1 MTTTQQGQFEAVSTD
16 GAVADE
22 TDSSSH
28 TRDSD
33 TTGSYA
39 DLLIQITEQSSTTR
53 AAGTRWEQVVVSFL
67 STDPLYRRR
76 FASVEPFADWAARNP
91 TRGTSQDRGIDLI
104 ATRHDGKPA
113 AIQCKF
119 TGDISKKLSKG
130 AVDSFL
136 ANTEN
141 RDYAE
146 RLVVFSGFEVT
157 RHLEEQLAADRE
169 IPVQLLA
176 GKVLSQA
183 NVTWGELTTIETG
196 MLARRPLKTIR
207 PHQRKAVDKA
217 KAELAK
223 AAEARTKLVMACGSG
238 KTYTSLILAEEI
250 AGPGKRVLYA
260 VPSIA
265 LLGQTMRS
273 WAEEEDREGRGVKH
287 SYIGVCSDP
296 KTGKRGGDGTDAS
309 DLAQMEFS
317 VTTDPDK
324 IHEALCQPVPEDTM
338 QVVFC
343 TYQSLPQI
351 RQAQNR
357 GAPDFFLAL
366 ADEAHRTTGV
376 ENDKPSLATAPSNG
390 ELPKVSPFQIIH
402 NHIKADKRVYMTATP
417 KVFSEASKA
426 RKSAQNRAVWSMD
439 DPEIF
444 GETCHELSF
453 SKAIT
458 KDLLSDYKVV
468 LAQSP
473 ASLCQDVLAIFLNTP
488 EAQELDEKDAQ
499 LLTEGVVAQMIGLY
513 NTLRGNSHDRAGWDP
528 LYKTI
533 VYTNRIVDS
542 KRFAAV
548 FPVFA
553 AHLDRVVAK
562 KQGKKTASQNLP
574 AIAVR
579 HVDGGMGANQ
589 RAGHLHWLDSAR
601 QDGEIR
607 ILSNAKCLSEGV
619 DVPSLD
625 ALCFLQPK
633 GSHIDIVQSVGRV
646 MRKVPHKNFGYV
658 VLPLVLPD
666 TIGDYGEHIRKD
678 DFWKTTWAVLRALR
692 SHDERF
698 ARELGVMELDGDRW
712 PKNLVCIT
720 TQTDLSSQVA
730 AFADSD
736 STAGTASTTRAIL
749 ADEDDPAASQAKA
762 DGMWQTPEGKKP
774 SFDSTDSADDQPG
787 TPAIAHTITHTEPTL
802 PLDFSELLKQH
813 PEEALSFV
821 LAQIRSAVVEKVG
834 DRQYWHTWSQD
845 AHTAYETILA
855 RIERIYA
862 QHPAVKRQID
872 QTTEGLEATLGE
884 RATVGETI
892 SILAQYIVIKPVFEA
907 LFGTAENFEDS
918 PLSTAMSQLHK
929 EIRWLRL
936 ENETAKLES
945 FYQSVIDT
953 AKAITRPEDKQ
964 TLIKRLYEDFIRTAF
979 PEAAKDYGVVYTPNE
994 LVNFVLRSVDW
1005 SLKEELGI
1013 ADGLADENVEILD
1026 PFAGTGTFLVNLIQN
1041 EHLLPDDKLPHTYKN
1056 NLHTTEIMALP
1067 YWATELNMEQAYQA
1081 RRPQDGY
1088 VPFEN
1093 GVLADTFQMYS
1104 RKPKLTDG
1112 PLRENQDRAA
1122 AQDDREIKVIV
1133 GNPPWNVAKICN
1145 SELVE
1150 KRISETYCTET
1161 TASSK
1166 TSLFDSYVMAIRW
1179 ASDRIG
1185 EKGVIGFVTNNG
1197 WLTGN
1202 AASGLRRTLEKEFDH
1217 IHFLNLRGEL
1227 ERGGNE
1233 ENKLKEGGNVF
1244 AITVGVQI
1252 VILART
1258 SRSATLQTK
1267 AHYADM
1273 AYLPVQEKLARL
1285 NGTAYPGDTTGGLEW
1300 IATASDYRGDW
1311 LEQGNSDFSNN
1322 ISMGDAITKA
1332 TGKGESIFSLY
1343 SGGLKTAMDEF
1354 VVNSDPSSVEEQSTE
1369 LAEEFNFLLDSAIDI
1384 PKQSDVGASWHRD
1397 VKNKI
1402 ERQRKKPSESREYA
1416 KIDTEHI
1423 RRVMFRPWTPQYTLW
1438 HKTFNSRQYRLN
1450 DIYDAAQPILH
1461 RPSTIQL
1468 EAELV
1473 EQHHSA
1479 NLVEHAPPPRHLS
1492 ASQAQGHQN
1501 LRSSSQS
1508 FQPTSTSSQ
1517 QERNVSPDSTYQRA
1531 ICIASLGHSV
1541 FDSIMTELPPDLHL
1555 NSGATQCFPRYRL
1568 QTPDSTQGGIFEDG
1582 QPATPQTEVEP
1593 TESTKSPQPSHATA
1607 TPDSLE
1613 GTVASDG
1620 RVYVDNI
1627 LDTSLKKFQTH
1638 YGDNAITKDDIFYYV
1653 YGILHHEGYRQKYKN
1668 DLTKEL
1674 PRIPFAPDFW
1684 SFANIGRQLGDL
1696 HCDYDKLEGWQDLK
1710 VEYSDEFDPDNPDH
1724 WQITNAKFEGEDK
1737 QTLHLNQHITIRNI
1751 PPAAYDYKIANKA
1764 PIEQFASEMKIKT
1777 YEESNIIND
1786 RNQLFAHNPPKALL
1800 RAQQLIEVGI
1810 RTTHL
1815 LSHLPPAFEP
1825 NSAQTS

>member
-22 TDSSSH
+22 TGSSSH
-28 TRDSD
+28 ARDSD

-366 ADEAHRTTGV
+366 SDEAHRTTGV
-376 ENDKPSLATAPSNG
+376 ENDKPSLATASSNG
-390 ELPKVSPFQIIH
+390 ELPKVSPFQLIH

-774 SFDSTDSADDQPG
+774 SFDSTDSADDQSG
-787 TPAIAHTITHTEPTL
+787 TSATAHTITHTEPTL

-1112 PLRENQDRAA
+1112 PLRENQNRAS
-1122 AQDDREIKVIV
+1122 AQDDKKITVIV
-1133 GNPPWNVAKICN
+1133 GNPPWNVSKTGN
-1145 SELVE
+1145 WHDLEKRLNETYVE
-1150 KRISETYCTET
+1150 KCD
-1161 TASSK
+1161 ASNK
-1166 TSLFDSYVMAIRW
+1166 KPLYDSYSLALRW

-1185 EKGVIGFVTNNG
+1185 ERGVIGFVTNNG
-1197 WLTGN
+1197 WLTSN
-1202 AASGLRRTLEKEFDH
+1202 AGTGIRRTLELEFDH
-1217 IHFLNLRGEL
+1217 IHFVNLRGKLDMSGDL
-1227 ERGGNE
+1227 EIRA
-1233 ENKLKEGGNVF
+1233 KEGDNVF
-1244 AITVGVQI
+1244 GVTVGVQH
-1252 VILART
+1252 VIL
-1258 SRSATLQTK
+1258 TK
-1267 AHYADM
+1267 TGESSNKPTEAHYADM
-1273 AYLPVQEKLARL
+1273 TYLSLADKFNRL
-1285 NGTAYPGDTTGGLEW
+1285 NATAHPGDSTGGLDW
-1300 IATASDYRGDW
+1300 ATASTDYRGDW
-1311 LEQGNSDFSNN
+1311 LEQGSVDYLKH
-1322 ISMGDAITKA
+1322 ISMGDPETKRLEE
-1332 TGKGESIFSLY
+1332 GESIFSLY
-1343 SGGLKTAMDEF
+1343 SLGLATAMDEF
-1354 VVNSDPSSVEEQSTE
+1354 VINSDPEIILKNSQEM
-1369 LAEEFNFLLDSAIDI
+1369 AEEFNLHLVSDEKPPSKRTGKLKWHSTVRNKLETQQKKLLEDRIHADI
-1384 PKQSDVGASWHRD
+1384 TKDD
-1397 VKNKI
+1397 
-1402 ERQRKKPSESREYA
+1402 
-1416 KIDTEHI
+1416 I
-1423 RRVMFRPWTPQYTLW
+1423 RLGMFRPWLPQYLLW
-1438 HKTFNSRQYRLN
+1438 HKTFNARQYRLN
-1450 DIYDAAQPILH
+1450 DIYDATQSSLTITEKKQSSPQNSAIITPHHTTPHHTTPHHTTPHHLHHRYRITRIRCPHH
-1461 RPSTIQL
+1461 RPPTR
-1468 EAELV
+1468 
-1473 EQHHSA
+1473 
-1479 NLVEHAPPPRHLS
+1479 PPSHTRKRSLLPKIPS
-1492 ASQAQGHQN
+1492 
-1501 LRSSSQS
+1501 LRS
-1508 FQPTSTSSQ
+1508 
-1517 QERNVSPDSTYQRA
+1517 R
-1531 ICIASLGHSV
+1531 
-1541 FDSIMTELPPDLHL
+1541 
-1555 NSGATQCFPRYRL
+1555 
-1568 QTPDSTQGGIFEDG
+1568 
-1582 QPATPQTEVEP
+1582 
-1593 TESTKSPQPSHATA
+1593 
-1607 TPDSLE
+1607 
-1613 GTVASDG
+1613 
-1620 RVYVDNI
+1620 
-1627 LDTSLKKFQTH
+1627 
-1638 YGDNAITKDDIFYYV
+1638 
-1653 YGILHHEGYRQKYKN
+1653 
-1668 DLTKEL
+1668 
-1674 PRIPFAPDFW
+1674 
-1684 SFANIGRQLGDL
+1684 
-1696 HCDYDKLEGWQDLK
+1696 
-1710 VEYSDEFDPDNPDH
+1710 
-1724 WQITNAKFEGEDK
+1724 
-1737 QTLHLNQHITIRNI
+1737 
-1751 PPAAYDYKIANKA
+1751 
-1764 PIEQFASEMKIKT
+1764 
-1777 YEESNIIND
+1777 
-1786 RNQLFAHNPPKALL
+1786 
-1800 RAQQLIEVGI
+1800 
-1810 RTTHL
+1810 
-1815 LSHLPPAFEP
+1815 
-1825 NSAQTS
+1825 

>member
-1 MTTTQQGQFEAVSTD
+1 MTTTQQGQFEAVSAD
-16 GAVADE
+16 NAVADE
-22 TDSSSH
+22 TDSPSH
-28 TRDSD
+28 PRDSD
-33 TTGSYA
+33 TTGTYA
-39 DLLIQITEQSSTTR
+39 DLIIQITDQSSTTR

-76 FASVEPFADWAARNP
+76 FASVEPFADWAARDA
-91 TRGTSQDRGIDLI
+91 TRGTSQDRGVDLI
-104 ATRHDGKPA
+104 ATRHDGKLA

-183 NVTWGELTTIETG
+183 NVTWGELTAIETG

-324 IHEALCQPVPEDTM
+324 IHEALCQPVQEDTM
-338 QVVFC
+338 QTVFC

-351 RQAQNR
+351 QQAQTR

-376 ENDKPSLATAPSNG
+376 ETDKPSPAAAPATANSQ
-390 ELPKVSPFQIIH
+390 VSPFQLIH

-513 NTLRGNSHDRAGWDP
+513 NTLRGNPDDRAGWDP

-712 PKNLVCIT
+712 PKNLICTT
-720 TQTDLSSQVA
+720 TQSDLSSQVA

-774 SFDSTDSADDQPG
+774 SFDSTDSADDHPTSQA
-787 TPAIAHTITHTEPTL
+787 TAHAITHTEPTL

-855 RIERIYA
+855 RIERIYM
-862 QHPAVKRQID
+862 QHPVVKRQID

-884 RATVGETI
+884 RATVDETI

-1041 EHLLPDDKLPHTYKN
+1041 ETLMPDDKLPHTYKN

-1112 PLRENQDRAA
+1112 PLRENQNRAA
-1122 AQDDREIKVIV
+1122 AQDDKKITVIV
-1133 GNPPWNVAKICN
+1133 SNPPWNVGKTGDWQ
-1145 SELVE
+1145 ELE
-1150 KRISETYCTET
+1150 QRIKQTYCENTDVQQK
-1161 TASSK
+1161 A
-1166 TSLFDSYVMAIRW
+1166 SLFDSYVMAIRW

-1185 EKGVIGFVTNNG
+1185 DRGVIGFVTNNG
-1197 WLTGN
+1197 WLTSN
-1202 AASGLRRTLEKEFDH
+1202 AGSGLRRTLEEEFDH
-1217 IHFLNLRGEL
+1217 IHFVNLRG
-1227 ERGGNE
+1227 
-1233 ENKLKEGGNVF
+1233 KLDMAGDPEIRAKEGGNVF
-1244 AITVGVQI
+1244 GVTVGVQI
-1252 VILART
+1252 VILAKT
-1258 SRSATLQTK
+1258 GELKSENAA
-1267 AHYADM
+1267 AHYSDLTHLSVADKFTC
-1273 AYLPVQEKLARL
+1273 LGSTTHPW
-1285 NGTAYPGDTTGGLEW
+1285 DTTGGMNWE
-1300 IATASDYRGDW
+1300 IAETDYRGDW
-1311 LEQGNSDFSNN
+1311 LEQGHPDFPVLVPL
-1322 ISMGDAITKA
+1322 GDPETKK
-1332 TGKGESIFSLY
+1332 TGKGDSIFLLHSN
-1343 SGGLKTAMDEF
+1343 GLKTSMDEF
-1354 VVNSDPSSVEEQSTE
+1354 VVNSDPEVVLENALDIAQD
-1369 LAEEFNFLLDSAIDI
+1369 FNNRIDTNEDPPPNI
-1384 PKQSDVGASWHRD
+1384 KGQPNWHRD
-1397 VKNKI
+1397 LKNKLASQQKKQND
-1402 ERQRKKPSESREYA
+1402 ERDYA
-1416 KIDTEHI
+1416 KVTSKDI
-1423 RRVMFRPWTPQYTLW
+1423 RLCMFRPWIPQYSLW
-1438 HKTFNSRQYRLN
+1438 HKTFNSMQYRLN
-1450 DIYDAAQPILH
+1450 DIYDAVQPILH
-1461 RPSTIQL
+1461 RPGTIQL
-1468 EAELV
+1468 EAESV
-1473 EQHHSA
+1473 DRHHPTDQSA
-1479 NLVEHAPPPRHLS
+1479 TPPPPRTICLT
-1492 ASQAQGHQN
+1492 G
-1501 LRSSSQS
+1501 
-1508 FQPTSTSSQ
+1508 PG
-1517 QERNVSPDSTYQRA
+1517 SPEFAVLATD
-1531 ICIASLGHSV
+1531 
-1541 FDSIMTELPPDLHL
+1541 LPPDLHL
-1555 NSGATQCFPRYRL
+1555 TPGSAICFPRYRL
-1568 QTPDSTQGGIFEDG
+1568 SKIDSSSRPWNADRLQGIDDPSSSRSGTHREGDG
-1582 QPATPQTEVEP
+1582 
-1593 TESTKSPQPSHATA
+1593 
-1607 TPDSLE
+1607 
-1613 GTVASDG
+1613 
-1620 RVYVDNI
+1620 
-1627 LDTSLKKFQTH
+1627 
-1638 YGDNAITKDDIFYYV
+1638 
-1653 YGILHHEGYRQKYKN
+1653 
-1668 DLTKEL
+1668 
-1674 PRIPFAPDFW
+1674 
-1684 SFANIGRQLGDL
+1684 
-1696 HCDYDKLEGWQDLK
+1696 
-1710 VEYSDEFDPDNPDH
+1710 
-1724 WQITNAKFEGEDK
+1724 
-1737 QTLHLNQHITIRNI
+1737 I
-1751 PPAAYDYKIANKA
+1751 PPLPSAN
-1764 PIEQFASEMKIKT
+1764 PRQHPRG
-1777 YEESNIIND
+1777 Y
-1786 RNQLFAHNPPKALL
+1786 L
-1800 RAQQLIEVGI
+1800 
-1810 RTTHL
+1810 
-1815 LSHLPPAFEP
+1815 
-1825 NSAQTS
+1825 

>member
-1 MTTTQQGQFEAVSTD
+1 VTTTQQGQFEAVSTD

-22 TDSSSH
+22 TDSSTDSSSH
-28 TRDSD
+28 VRDSG

-39 DLLIQITEQSSTTR
+39 DLIIQITEQSSTTR

-76 FASVEPFADWAARNP
+76 FASVEPFADWAARDA
-91 TRGTSQDRGIDLI
+91 TRGTSQDRGVDLI
-104 ATRHDGKPA
+104 ATRHDGKLA

-136 ANTEN
+136 ANTDN

-183 NVTWGELTTIETG
+183 NVTWGELTTVETG

-317 VTTDPDK
+317 VTTDPDR

-376 ENDKPSLATAPSNG
+376 ENDKPNSATAPSNG
-390 ELPKVSPFQIIH
+390 ELPKVSPFQLIH

-548 FPVFA
+548 FPVFS
-553 AHLDRVVAK
+553 AHLDRVAAK
-562 KQGKKTASQNLP
+562 KQGKKSASQNLP

-712 PKNLVCIT
+712 PKNLICTT

-749 ADEDDPAASQAKA
+749 ADEDDPAARQAKA

-774 SFDSTDSADDQPG
+774 SFDSTDSADDQPSSQA
-787 TPAIAHTITHTEPTL
+787 TAHTITHTEPTL

-1041 EHLLPDDKLPHTYKN
+1041 ETLLPDEKLPHTYKN
-1056 NLHTTEIMALP
+1056 NIHTTEIMALP

-1112 PLRENQDRAA
+1112 PLRENQNRAA
-1122 AQDDREIKVIV
+1122 AQDDKKITVIV
-1133 GNPPWNVAKICN
+1133 GNPPWNVGKTGDWQ
-1145 SELVE
+1145 ELE
-1150 KRISETYCTET
+1150 QRIKQTYCENTDVQQK
-1161 TASSK
+1161 A
-1166 TSLFDSYVMAIRW
+1166 SLFDSYVMAIRW
-1179 ASDRIG
+1179 ASDGIG
-1185 EKGVIGFVTNNG
+1185 DRGVIGFVTNNG
-1197 WLTGN
+1197 WLTSN
-1202 AASGLRRTLEKEFDH
+1202 AGSGLRRTLEEEFDH
-1217 IHFLNLRGEL
+1217 IHFVNLRGKLDISGDL
-1227 ERGGNE
+1227 EVRA
-1233 ENKLKEGGNVF
+1233 KEGGNVF
-1244 AITVGVQI
+1244 GVTVGVQI
-1252 VILART
+1252 VLLAKT
-1258 SRSATLQTK
+1258 DGQKNKIAVTNYS
-1267 AHYADM
+1267 DM
-1273 AYLPVQEKLARL
+1273 TYLSLSEKLNHL
-1285 NGTAYPGDTTGGLEW
+1285 NATGHPFDTSGGMLWETAQT
-1300 IATASDYRGDW
+1300 DYRGDW
-1311 LEQGNSDFSNN
+1311 IEQGNMNFPNL
-1322 ISMGDAITKA
+1322 IPLGDPETKK
-1332 TGKGESIFSLY
+1332 TGEGKSIFWLHSN
-1343 SGGLKTAMDEF
+1343 GLKTSMDEF
-1354 VVNSDPSSVEEQSTE
+1354 VVNSDPEIVLENSLKIAEDYNRRIDTGEEPPPNRKGQP
-1369 LAEEFNFLLDSAIDI
+1369 N
-1384 PKQSDVGASWHRD
+1384 WHRD
-1397 VKNKI
+1397 LKNKLAA
-1402 ERQRKKPSESREYA
+1402 QQKKPIDEIAYA
-1416 KIDTEHI
+1416 RISTEDI
-1423 RRVMFRPWTPQYTLW
+1423 RLCLFRTWTPQYQLW
-1438 HKTFNSRQYRLN
+1438 HKTFNSRQNRLI
-1450 DIYDAAQPILH
+1450 DITQPISRPRPPPPPAHYLPH
-1461 RPSTIQL
+1461 RSRNQYRRLRIRYHHHCYLTRP
-1468 EAELV
+1468 
-1473 EQHHSA
+1473 QHHA
-1479 NLVEHAPPPRHLS
+1479 RRRNLLPKIP
-1492 ASQAQGHQN
+1492 SQ
-1501 LRSSSQS
+1501 
-1508 FQPTSTSSQ
+1508 
-1517 QERNVSPDSTYQRA
+1517 RNR
-1531 ICIASLGHSV
+1531 
-1541 FDSIMTELPPDLHL
+1541 
-1555 NSGATQCFPRYRL
+1555 
-1568 QTPDSTQGGIFEDG
+1568 
-1582 QPATPQTEVEP
+1582 
-1593 TESTKSPQPSHATA
+1593 
-1607 TPDSLE
+1607 
-1613 GTVASDG
+1613 
-1620 RVYVDNI
+1620 
-1627 LDTSLKKFQTH
+1627 
-1638 YGDNAITKDDIFYYV
+1638 
-1653 YGILHHEGYRQKYKN
+1653 
-1668 DLTKEL
+1668 
-1674 PRIPFAPDFW
+1674 
-1684 SFANIGRQLGDL
+1684 
-1696 HCDYDKLEGWQDLK
+1696 
-1710 VEYSDEFDPDNPDH
+1710 
-1724 WQITNAKFEGEDK
+1724 
-1737 QTLHLNQHITIRNI
+1737 
-1751 PPAAYDYKIANKA
+1751 
-1764 PIEQFASEMKIKT
+1764 
-1777 YEESNIIND
+1777 
-1786 RNQLFAHNPPKALL
+1786 
-1800 RAQQLIEVGI
+1800 
-1810 RTTHL
+1810 
-1815 LSHLPPAFEP
+1815 
-1825 NSAQTS
+1825 

>member
-1 MTTTQQGQFEAVSTD
+1 MTSKQEQLVVDPPVEATKS
-16 GAVADE
+16 
-22 TDSSSH
+22 
-28 TRDSD
+28 DSD
-33 TTGSYA
+33 TAGSYA
-39 DLLIQITEQSSTTR
+39 DLIIQISEQSSTTR
-53 AAGTRWEQVVVSFL
+53 AAGVRWEQVVVSFL

-76 FASVEPFADWAARNP
+76 FASVEPFADWAARDAA
-91 TRGTSQDRGIDLI
+91 RGTTQDRGVDLI
-104 ATRHDGKPA
+104 ATRHDGKLA

-183 NVTWGELTTIETG
+183 NVTWSELTAIETG
-196 MLARRPLKTIR
+196 MLARRPLKAIR

-250 AGPGKRVLYA
+250 AGPGRRVLYA

-324 IHEALCQPVPEDTM
+324 IHQALYQPIPEDTM

-351 RQAQNR
+351 LQAQSR
-357 GAPDFFLAL
+357 GAPGFFLAL

-376 ENDKPSLATAPSNG
+376 QDDKPKAMPKADAPLSNG
-390 ELPKVSPFQIIH
+390 ELPEVSPFQLIH
-402 NHIKADKRVYMTATP
+402 NHIKAQKRVYMTATP
-417 KVFSEASKA
+417 KVFSDASKA

-458 KDLLSDYKVV
+458 EDLLSDYKVV

-513 NTLRGNSHDRAGWDP
+513 NTLRGNSDHPAGWQP

-553 AHLDRVVAK
+553 AHLDGLVAK
-562 KQGKKTASQNLP
+562 SQGKKAPPQNLP

-646 MRKVPHKNFGYV
+646 MRKVPHKSFGYV

-712 PKNLVCIT
+712 PKNLICTT
-720 TQTDLSSQVA
+720 TQTDLSSKVA

-749 ADEDDPAASQAKA
+749 ADEDDPSASQAKA

-774 SFDSTDSADDQPG
+774 SYDSTDSADGQPS
-787 TPAIAHTITHTEPTL
+787 TQAATHMITHTEPTL

-813 PEEALSFV
+813 PDEALSFV

-845 AHTAYETILA
+845 AHTAYVTILA

-862 QHPAVKRQID
+862 QYPAVKRQID

-884 RATVGETI
+884 RATVDETI

-953 AKAITRPEDKQ
+953 AEAITRPEDKQ

-1041 EHLLPDDKLPHTYKN
+1041 ESLLPDDKLPHTYKN

-1104 RKPKLTDG
+1104 RRPKLTDG

-1122 AQDDREIKVIV
+1122 AQDDKKITVIV
-1133 GNPPWNVAKICN
+1133 SNPPWNVGKTGDWQ
-1145 SELVE
+1145 ELEQRINYTYVE
-1150 KRISETYCTET
+1150 NCDANNKKPLY
-1161 TASSK
+1161 
-1166 TSLFDSYVMAIRW
+1166 DSYALAMRW

-1185 EKGVIGFVTNNG
+1185 DRGVIGFVTNNG
-1197 WLTGN
+1197 WLTSN
-1202 AASGLRRTLEKEFDH
+1202 AGSGLRRTLEEEFDH
-1217 IHFLNLRGEL
+1217 IHFVNLRGKL
-1227 ERGGNE
+1227 DMAGDP
-1233 ENKLKEGGNVF
+1233 ENRSKEGGNVF
-1244 AITVGVQI
+1244 GVTVGVQI
-1252 VILART
+1252 VIL
-1258 SRSATLQTK
+1258 TK
-1267 AHYADM
+1267 TDISVTENAVAHYADM
-1273 AYLPVQEKLARL
+1273 TYLSLEDKFNLL
-1285 NGTAYPGDTTGGLEW
+1285 NNLAYPGDVTSLLEW
-1300 IATASDYRGDW
+1300 STTSTDYRGDW
-1311 LEQGNSDFSNN
+1311 IEQGHPNFSLLM
-1322 ISMGDAITKA
+1322 SLGDTETKRS
-1332 TGKGESIFSLY
+1332 GEGESIFGLY
-1343 SGGLKTAMDEF
+1343 SLGLLTKMDEYAI
-1354 VVNSDPSSVEEQSTE
+1354 NSDPEVVLENS
-1369 LAEEFNFLLDSAIDI
+1369 LDIADDFNC
-1384 PKQSDVGASWHRD
+1384 R
-1397 VKNKI
+1397 
-1402 ERQRKKPSESREYA
+1402 
-1416 KIDTEHI
+1416 IDTGETSPPNSKGQPNWHPDLRVKLARQQQRPANERVYAEIVPEDI
-1423 RRVMFRPWTPQYTLW
+1423 RLCMYRPWIPQYSLW
-1438 HKTFNSRQYRLN
+1438 HKTFNSRQHRLN
-1450 DIYDAAQPILH
+1450 DIYD
-1461 RPSTIQL
+1461 T
-1468 EAELV
+1468 
-1473 EQHHSA
+1473 
-1479 NLVEHAPPPRHLS
+1479 
-1492 ASQAQGHQN
+1492 
-1501 LRSSSQS
+1501 
-1508 FQPTSTSSQ
+1508 
-1517 QERNVSPDSTYQRA
+1517 
-1531 ICIASLGHSV
+1531 
-1541 FDSIMTELPPDLHL
+1541 
-1555 NSGATQCFPRYRL
+1555 
-1568 QTPDSTQGGIFEDG
+1568 
-1582 QPATPQTEVEP
+1582 
-1593 TESTKSPQPSHATA
+1593 PQPSFTI
-1607 TPDSLE
+1607 LE
-1613 GTVASDG
+1613 QKQSSPQNSAIISPQ
-1620 RVYVDNI
+1620 
-1627 LDTSLKKFQTH
+1627 TSNLKPQTS
-1638 YGDNAITKDDIFYYV
+1638 NLKPQTSNLKPQTSNLKPQTSNLKPQTSNLKPQTSNLKPQTSNLFN
-1653 YGILHHEGYRQKYKN
+1653 LHHRCRI
-1668 DLTKEL
+1668 TRICS
-1674 PRIPFAPDFW
+1674 PRRRSPARPP
-1684 SFANIGRQLGDL
+1684 SHTR
-1696 HCDYDKLEGWQDLK
+1696 K
-1710 VEYSDEFDPDNPDH
+1710 
-1724 WQITNAKFEGEDK
+1724 
-1737 QTLHLNQHITIRNI
+1737 RNLFPKI
-1751 PPAAYDYKIANKA
+1751 PPVKN
-1764 PIEQFASEMKIKT
+1764 
-1777 YEESNIIND
+1777 
-1786 RNQLFAHNPPKALL
+1786 
-1800 RAQQLIEVGI
+1800 
-1810 RTTHL
+1810 
-1815 LSHLPPAFEP
+1815 
-1825 NSAQTS
+1825 

>member
-1 MTTTQQGQFEAVSTD
+1 MTATRQGQFEAVSTD

-22 TDSSSH
+22 THSSSH
-28 TRDSD
+28 ARDSD

-39 DLLIQITEQSSTTR
+39 DLIIQISDQSSTTR

-76 FASVEPFADWAARNP
+76 FASVEPFADWAARDAA
-91 TRGTSQDRGIDLI
+91 RGTAQDRGVDLI
-104 ATRHDGKPA
+104 ATRHDGKLA

-119 TGDISKKLSKG
+119 TSDISKKLSKG

-136 ANTEN
+136 ANTES

-183 NVTWGELTTIETG
+183 NVTWGELTAIETG

-223 AAEARTKLVMACGSG
+223 AAETRTKLVMACGSG

-250 AGPGKRVLYA
+250 AGPGRRVLYA

-324 IHEALCQPVPEDTM
+324 IHQALCQPIPEDTM

-351 RQAQNR
+351 RQAQSR
-357 GAPDFFLAL
+357 GAPGFFLAL

-376 ENDKPSLATAPSNG
+376 ENDKPKAMPSFATASSNG
-390 ELPKVSPFQIIH
+390 ELPQVSPFQLIH
-402 NHIKADKRVYMTATP
+402 NHIKAQKRVYMTATP

-473 ASLCQDVLAIFLNTP
+473 ASLCQDVLAKFLNTP

-513 NTLRGNSHDRAGWDP
+513 NTLRGNSDDRAGWAP

-553 AHLDRVVAK
+553 AHLDSVVAK
-562 KQGKKTASQNLP
+562 NAGKKAPPQNLP

-712 PKNLVCIT
+712 PKNLICTT
-720 TQTDLSSQVA
+720 TQKDLSSQVA

-749 ADEDDPAASQAKA
+749 ADEDDPAASQARA

-774 SFDSTDSADDQPG
+774 SFYSTDSADNHPSSQA
-787 TPAIAHTITHTEPTL
+787 TAHTITHTEPTL

-845 AHTAYETILA
+845 AHTAYVTILA

-862 QHPAVKRQID
+862 QYPAVKRQID

-884 RATVGETI
+884 RATVDETV

-1041 EHLLPDDKLPHTYKN
+1041 ENLLPDDKLPHTYKN

-1093 GVLADTFQMYS
+1093 GVLANTFQMYS

-1122 AQDDREIKVIV
+1122 AQDSKKITVIV
-1133 GNPPWNVAKICN
+1133 SNPPWNVGKTGDWQ
-1145 SELVE
+1145 ELE
-1150 KRISETYCTET
+1150 QRIKQTYCENTDVQQK
-1161 TASSK
+1161 A
-1166 TSLFDSYVMAIRW
+1166 SLFDSYVMAIRW

-1185 EKGVIGFVTNNG
+1185 DRGVIGFITNNG
-1197 WLTGN
+1197 WLTSN
-1202 AASGLRRTLEKEFDH
+1202 AGSGLRRTLEEEFDH
-1217 IHFLNLRGEL
+1217 IHFVNLRGKLDISGDL
-1227 ERGGNE
+1227 EVRA
-1233 ENKLKEGGNVF
+1233 KEGGNVF
-1244 AITVGVQI
+1244 GVTVGVQI
-1252 VILART
+1252 VLLA
-1258 SRSATLQTK
+1258 K
-1267 AHYADM
+1267 
-1273 AYLPVQEKLARL
+1273 
-1285 NGTAYPGDTTGGLEW
+1285 TGGQKNK
-1300 IATASDYRGDW
+1300 IAVTNYSDMTYLSLSKKLTHLNATGHPLDISGGMLWETAQTDYRGDW
-1311 LEQGNSDFSNN
+1311 IEQGNMNFPNL
-1322 ISMGDAITKA
+1322 IPLGDPETKK
-1332 TGKGESIFSLY
+1332 TGKGKSIFWLHSN
-1343 SGGLKTAMDEF
+1343 GLKTSMDEF
-1354 VVNSDPSSVEEQSTE
+1354 VVNSDPEIVLENSIRIAEDYNRRIETGEEPPPNRKGQP
-1369 LAEEFNFLLDSAIDI
+1369 N
-1384 PKQSDVGASWHRD
+1384 WHRD
-1397 VKNKI
+1397 LKNKLAA
-1402 ERQRKKPSESREYA
+1402 QQKKPTDEIVYA
-1416 KIDTEHI
+1416 RIATEDI
-1423 RRVMFRPWTPQYTLW
+1423 RLCLFRIWTPQYQLW
-1438 HKTFNSRQYRLN
+1438 HKTFNSRQNRLN
-1450 DIYDAAQPILH
+1450 DIYDAVQPILH
-1461 RPSTIQL
+1461 RPRTIQL
-1468 EAELV
+1468 EAESV
-1473 EQHHSA
+1473 DRHHPTDQSA
-1479 NLVEHAPPPRHLS
+1479 APPPAHYLSHGSRNQYRRLRICYRHHCYLTRPQHH
-1492 ASQAQGHQN
+1492 ARGRN
-1501 LRSSSQS
+1501 L
-1508 FQPTSTSSQ
+1508 
-1517 QERNVSPDSTYQRA
+1517 
-1531 ICIASLGHSV
+1531 
-1541 FDSIMTELPPDLHL
+1541 
-1555 NSGATQCFPRYRL
+1555 FPK
-1568 QTPDSTQGGIFEDG
+1568 I
-1582 QPATPQTEVEP
+1582 
-1593 TESTKSPQPSHATA
+1593 PSH
-1607 TPDSLE
+1607 
-1613 GTVASDG
+1613 
-1620 RVYVDNI
+1620 
-1627 LDTSLKKFQTH
+1627 
-1638 YGDNAITKDDIFYYV
+1638 
-1653 YGILHHEGYRQKYKN
+1653 
-1668 DLTKEL
+1668 
-1674 PRIPFAPDFW
+1674 
-1684 SFANIGRQLGDL
+1684 
-1696 HCDYDKLEGWQDLK
+1696 
-1710 VEYSDEFDPDNPDH
+1710 
-1724 WQITNAKFEGEDK
+1724 
-1737 QTLHLNQHITIRNI
+1737 RN
-1751 PPAAYDYKIANKA
+1751 
-1764 PIEQFASEMKIKT
+1764 
-1777 YEESNIIND
+1777 
-1786 RNQLFAHNPPKALL
+1786 R
-1800 RAQQLIEVGI
+1800 
-1810 RTTHL
+1810 
-1815 LSHLPPAFEP
+1815 
-1825 NSAQTS
+1825 

>member
-1 MTTTQQGQFEAVSTD
+1 MTTTQQGQLEAVSAD

-28 TRDSD
+28 ARDSD

-223 AAEARTKLVMACGSG
+223 AEEARTKLVMACGSG

-273 WAEEEDREGRGVKH
+273 WAEEEDREGRGIKH

-324 IHEALCQPVPEDTM
+324 IHEALCQSVPEDTM

-366 ADEAHRTTGV
+366 SDEAHRTTGV
-376 ENDKPSLATAPSNG
+376 ENDKPNLATAPSNG
-390 ELPKVSPFQIIH
+390 ELPKVSPFQLIH
-402 NHIKADKRVYMTATP
+402 NHIKANKRVYMTATP

-736 STAGTASTTRAIL
+736 STTGTASTTRAIL
-749 ADEDDPAASQAKA
+749 ADEDDSAASQAKA
-762 DGMWQTPEGKKP
+762 EGMWQTPKGKKP
-774 SFDSTDSADDQPG
+774 NFDSTDSADDQSG
-787 TPAIAHTITHTEPTL
+787 TSATAHTITHTEPTL

-964 TLIKRLYEDFIRTAF
+964 TLIKRLYKDFVSTAF
-979 PEAAKDYGVVYTPNE
+979 PEEAKKYGVVYTPSE
-994 LVNFVLRSVDW
+994 LVDYVLRSVDW

-1013 ADGLADENVEILD
+1013 ADGLGDENVEILD

-1041 EHLLPDDKLPHTYKN
+1041 EKLLPDDKLPHTYKN

-1067 YWATELNMEQAYQA
+1067 YWATELNLEQAYQA
-1081 RRPQDGY
+1081 RRQQDGY
-1088 VPFEN
+1088 VPYEN
-1093 GVLADTFQMYS
+1093 GVLADTFQMFS
-1104 RKPKLTDG
+1104 GKPKLTDG
-1112 PLRENQDRAA
+1112 PLRENQHRVS
-1122 AQDDREIKVIV
+1122 AQDDRQVTVIIA
-1133 GNPPWNVAKICN
+1133 NPPWRIGQDDARDDNARASYPELEQRVA
-1145 SELVE
+1145 
-1150 KRISETYCTET
+1150 ETYAKLSDATH
-1161 TASSK
+1161 K
-1166 TSLFDSYVMAIRW
+1166 KSLYDSYVMAIRW
-1179 ASDRIG
+1179 ASDRIKN
-1185 EKGVIGFVTNNG
+1185 KGVIGFITNNG
-1197 WLTGN
+1197 WLSGN
-1202 AASGLRRTLEKEFDH
+1202 AAAGLRRTLEMEFDH
-1217 IHFLNLRGEL
+1217 IHVVNLRGQL
-1227 ERGGNE
+1227 ERGGDDNRKAE
-1233 ENKLKEGGNVF
+1233 EGGNVF
-1244 AITVGVQI
+1244 GVTVGVQI
-1252 VILART
+1252 VLLAKKG
-1258 SRSATLQTK
+1258 SISGQRSIVS
-1267 AHYADM
+1267 YADM
-1273 AYLPVQEKLARL
+1273 IGLGISDKLSRL
-1285 NGTAYPGDTTGGLEW
+1285 AATEHPGDTRGGLEW
-1300 IATASDYRGDW
+1300 NSIRADIRGDW
-1311 LEQGNSDFSNN
+1311 IEQGNPDFRNAIPMGTKEVKRSGV
-1322 ISMGDAITKA
+1322 GDA
-1332 TGKGESIFSLY
+1332 IFSLY
-1343 SGGLKTAMDEF
+1343 STGLNSAMDYIAVGSDAE
-1354 VVNSDPSSVEEQSTE
+1354 VVQDNASE
-1369 LAEEFNFLLDSAIDI
+1369 LIDEFNWHVDSNIL
-1384 PKQSDVGASWHRD
+1384 PEKNSSTGNLKWNRD
-1397 VKNKI
+1397 VINELKRTLNRPI
-1402 ERQRKKPSESREYA
+1402 ENRNVLEISHS
-1416 KIDTEHI
+1416 DI
-1423 RRVMFRPWTPQYTLW
+1423 RLITFRPWLSQYAFW
-1438 HKTFNSRQYRLN
+1438 NKTFNASQGRLN
-1450 DIYDAAQPILH
+1450 DIYDSPKPIQQNLDKH
-1461 RPSTIQL
+1461 SSLTNYSAMQQSTINNQ
-1468 EAELV
+1468 
-1473 EQHHSA
+1473 QSTINNQQSTINNQQSTINNQQSTINNQQSTINNQQSTIN
-1479 NLVEHAPPPRHLS
+1479 NLY
-1492 ASQAQGHQN
+1492 
-1501 LRSSSQS
+1501 LRLRVIKICG
-1508 FQPTSTSSQ
+1508 THRKTSS
-1517 QERNVSPDSTYQRA
+1517 RPPLHAWFNTN
-1531 ICIASLGHSV
+1531 
-1541 FDSIMTELPPDLHL
+1541 LPK
-1555 NSGATQCFPRYRL
+1555 
-1568 QTPDSTQGGIFEDG
+1568 I
-1582 QPATPQTEVEP
+1582 
-1593 TESTKSPQPSHATA
+1593 PSH
-1607 TPDSLE
+1607 
-1613 GTVASDG
+1613 
-1620 RVYVDNI
+1620 
-1627 LDTSLKKFQTH
+1627 
-1638 YGDNAITKDDIFYYV
+1638 
-1653 YGILHHEGYRQKYKN
+1653 
-1668 DLTKEL
+1668 
-1674 PRIPFAPDFW
+1674 
-1684 SFANIGRQLGDL
+1684 
-1696 HCDYDKLEGWQDLK
+1696 
-1710 VEYSDEFDPDNPDH
+1710 
-1724 WQITNAKFEGEDK
+1724 
-1737 QTLHLNQHITIRNI
+1737 RN
-1751 PPAAYDYKIANKA
+1751 
-1764 PIEQFASEMKIKT
+1764 
-1777 YEESNIIND
+1777 
-1786 RNQLFAHNPPKALL
+1786 R
-1800 RAQQLIEVGI
+1800 
-1810 RTTHL
+1810 
-1815 LSHLPPAFEP
+1815 
-1825 NSAQTS
+1825 

>member
-1 MTTTQQGQFEAVSTD
+1 MPTTQQGQFEAVSTD

-28 TRDSD
+28 ASGSD
-33 TTGSYA
+33 TSGSYA
-39 DLLIQITEQSSTTR
+39 DLVIQISEQSSTTR
-53 AAGTRWEQVVVSFL
+53 AAGARWEQVVVSFL

-76 FASVEPFADWAARNP
+76 FASVEPFADWAARDAA
-91 TRGTSQDRGIDLI
+91 RGTSQDRGVDLI
-104 ATRHDGKPA
+104 ATRHDGQLA

-183 NVTWGELTTIETG
+183 NVAWGELTAIETG

-217 KAELAK
+217 KDELAK

-250 AGPGKRVLYA
+250 AGPGRRVLYA

-317 VTTDPDK
+317 VTTDPRK
-324 IHEALCQPVPEDTM
+324 IHEALCQPIPEDTM

-351 RQAQNR
+351 RQAQSR
-357 GAPDFFLAL
+357 GAPGFFLAL

-376 ENDKPSLATAPSNG
+376 ENDKPKAIPKDPLSNG
-390 ELPKVSPFQIIH
+390 EPPVSPFQLIH
-402 NHIKADKRVYMTATP
+402 NHIKSQKRVYMTATP

-473 ASLCQDVLAIFLNTP
+473 ASLCQDLLARFLNTP

-513 NTLRGNSHDRAGWDP
+513 NTLRGKSDHPAGWDP

-548 FPVFA
+548 FPIFA
-553 AHLDRVVAK
+553 AHLDSVVAK
-562 KQGKKTASQNLP
+562 MQGKKAPPQNLP

-579 HVDGGMGANQ
+579 HVDGSMGANQ

-712 PKNLVCIT
+712 PKNLICTT

-736 STAGTASTTRAIL
+736 TTAGTSSTTRAIL

-774 SFDSTDSADDQPG
+774 SYDSTDSADGQPS
-787 TPAIAHTITHTEPTL
+787 TQAATHTITHTEPTL

-813 PEEALSFV
+813 PDEALSFV

-845 AHTAYETILA
+845 AHTAYVTILA

-862 QHPAVKRQID
+862 QYPAVKRQID

-884 RATVGETI
+884 RAMVDETI

-953 AKAITRPEDKQ
+953 ARAITRPEDKQ

-1041 EHLLPDDKLPHTYKN
+1041 EKLLPDDKLPHTYKN

-1104 RKPKLTDG
+1104 RRPKLTDG

-1122 AQDDREIKVIV
+1122 AQDEKKITVIV
-1133 GNPPWNVAKICN
+1133 SNPPWNVGKTGDWQ
-1145 SELVE
+1145 ELE
-1150 KRISETYCTET
+1150 QRIKQTYCENTDVQQK
-1161 TASSK
+1161 A
-1166 TSLFDSYVMAIRW
+1166 SLFDSYVMAIRW

-1185 EKGVIGFVTNNG
+1185 DRGVIGFVTNNG
-1197 WLTGN
+1197 WLTSN
-1202 AASGLRRTLEKEFDH
+1202 AGSGLRRTLEEEFDH
-1217 IHFLNLRGEL
+1217 IHFVNLRGKLDISGDL
-1227 ERGGNE
+1227 EVRA
-1233 ENKLKEGGNVF
+1233 KEGGNVF
-1244 AITVGVQI
+1244 GVTVGVQI
-1252 VILART
+1252 VLLAKTGRQKNKIAVT
-1258 SRSATLQTK
+1258 NYS
-1267 AHYADM
+1267 DM
-1273 AYLPVQEKLARL
+1273 TYLSLSEKLTHL
-1285 NGTAYPGDTTGGLEW
+1285 NATEYPLDTSGGMLWEM
-1300 IATASDYRGDW
+1300 AQTDYRGDW
-1311 LEQGNSDFSNN
+1311 IEQGNMNFPNL
-1322 ISMGDAITKA
+1322 IPLGDPETKK
-1332 TGKGESIFSLY
+1332 TGKGKSIFWLHSN
-1343 SGGLKTAMDEF
+1343 GLKTSMDEF
-1354 VVNSDPSSVEEQSTE
+1354 VVNSDPEIVWENSIKIAEDYNRRIDTGEEPPPNRKGQP
-1369 LAEEFNFLLDSAIDI
+1369 N
-1384 PKQSDVGASWHRD
+1384 WHRD
-1397 VKNKI
+1397 LKNKLAA
-1402 ERQRKKPSESREYA
+1402 QQKKPIDEIVYA
-1416 KIDTEHI
+1416 KISTEDV
-1423 RRVMFRPWTPQYTLW
+1423 RLCLFRIWTPQYQLW
-1438 HKTFNSRQYRLN
+1438 HKTFNSMQYRLN
-1450 DIYDAAQPILH
+1450 DIYDAVQPILH
-1461 RPSTIQL
+1461 RSKTIQL
-1468 EAELV
+1468 EAESV
-1473 EQHHSA
+1473 DRHHPTDQSA
-1479 NLVEHAPPPRHLS
+1479 TPPPRTICLTGLGTNIV
-1492 ASQAQGHQN
+1492 ASEFA
-1501 LRSSSQS
+1501 
-1508 FQPTSTSSQ
+1508 TVITAI
-1517 QERNVSPDSTYQRA
+1517 SPD
-1531 ICIASLGHSV
+1531 LN
-1541 FDSIMTELPPDLHL
+1541 IMRG
-1555 NSGATQCFPRYRL
+1555 GATCFPRYRL
-1568 QTPDSTQGGIFEDG
+1568 SKIDSSLRPGNTDRLQGFDDPSSSRSGTHREGDG
-1582 QPATPQTEVEP
+1582 
-1593 TESTKSPQPSHATA
+1593 
-1607 TPDSLE
+1607 
-1613 GTVASDG
+1613 
-1620 RVYVDNI
+1620 
-1627 LDTSLKKFQTH
+1627 
-1638 YGDNAITKDDIFYYV
+1638 
-1653 YGILHHEGYRQKYKN
+1653 
-1668 DLTKEL
+1668 
-1674 PRIPFAPDFW
+1674 
-1684 SFANIGRQLGDL
+1684 
-1696 HCDYDKLEGWQDLK
+1696 
-1710 VEYSDEFDPDNPDH
+1710 
-1724 WQITNAKFEGEDK
+1724 
-1737 QTLHLNQHITIRNI
+1737 I
-1751 PPAAYDYKIANKA
+1751 PPLPSANPRQQPRAY
-1764 PIEQFASEMKIKT
+1764 
-1777 YEESNIIND
+1777 
-1786 RNQLFAHNPPKALL
+1786 L
-1800 RAQQLIEVGI
+1800 
-1810 RTTHL
+1810 
-1815 LSHLPPAFEP
+1815 
-1825 NSAQTS
+1825 

>member
-1 MTTTQQGQFEAVSTD
+1 MTTTQQGQFGAVSTD
-16 GAVADE
+16 GAATGE

-28 TRDSD
+28 ASGSD
-33 TTGSYA
+33 TAGSYA
-39 DLLIQITEQSSTTR
+39 DLIIQISEQSSTTR

-76 FASVEPFADWAARNP
+76 FASVEPFADWAARDAA
-91 TRGTSQDRGIDLI
+91 RGTSQDRGVDLI
-104 ATRHDGKPA
+104 ATRHDGKLA

-183 NVTWGELTTIETG
+183 NVTWGELTAIETG

-207 PHQRKAVDKA
+207 PHQRKAVDQA

-223 AAEARTKLVMACGSG
+223 TAAARTKLVMACGSG

-324 IHEALCQPVPEDTM
+324 LHEALCQPIPEDTM

-351 RQAQNR
+351 HQAQNR

-376 ENDKPSLATAPSNG
+376 ENDKPKAMPKSNDPLSNG
-390 ELPKVSPFQIIH
+390 ELPEVSPFQLIH
-402 NHIKADKRVYMTATP
+402 NHIKAQKRVYMTATP

-499 LLTEGVVAQMIGLY
+499 LLTEGVAAQMIGLY
-513 NTLRGNSHDRAGWDP
+513 NTLRGNPHDRAGWQP

-553 AHLDRVVAK
+553 AHLDRVAAK
-562 KQGKKTASQNLP
+562 MSGKKAPPQNLP

-601 QDGEIR
+601 QDDEIR

-712 PKNLVCIT
+712 PKNLICTT

-736 STAGTASTTRAIL
+736 STAGTARTTPAIL

-774 SFDSTDSADDQPG
+774 SFDSTASADDQPSAQAAAQ
-787 TPAIAHTITHTEPTL
+787 TAVLAEPTL

-813 PEEALSFV
+813 PDEALSFV

-862 QHPAVKRQID
+862 QYPAVKRQID

-884 RATVGETI
+884 RATVEETI

-1041 EHLLPDDKLPHTYKN
+1041 ESLLPDDKLPHTYKN

-1088 VPFEN
+1088 VPYKLR
-1093 GVLADTFQMYS
+1093 VIADTFIMHSY
-1104 RKPKLTDG
+1104 KPKLTSG
-1112 PLRENQDRAA
+1112 PLRENQDLAV
-1122 AQDDREIKVIV
+1122 AQDESKITVIV
-1133 GNPPWNVAKICN
+1133 SNPPWNMARTG
-1145 SELVE
+1145 EWPDLE
-1150 KRISETYCTET
+1150 QRIKETYAKRS
-1161 TASSK
+1161 TAIANN
-1166 TSLFDSYVMAIRW
+1166 SLYDSYSLALRW

-1185 EKGVIGFVTNNG
+1185 NKGVIGFVTNNG
-1197 WLTGN
+1197 WLTSN
-1202 AASGLRRTLEKEFDH
+1202 AGSGLRRTFEEEFDY
-1217 IHFLNLRGEL
+1217 IHCLNLRGRLDLSGDPET
-1227 ERGGNE
+1227 RA
-1233 ENKLKEGGNVF
+1233 KEGGNPF
-1244 AITVGVQI
+1244 GITVGVQI
-1252 VILART
+1252 IILART
-1258 SRSATLQTK
+1258 DNVKIEQAK
-1267 AHYADM
+1267 VHYADM
-1273 AYLPVQEKLARL
+1273 SYLSIVEKLSRL
-1285 NGTAYPGDTTGGLEW
+1285 NTISYPGDPKGGLEW
-1300 IATASDYRGDW
+1300 DITSTDYRGDW
-1311 LEQGNSDFSNN
+1311 LEQGHPDFPLLIPIGNSETKQSG
-1322 ISMGDAITKA
+1322 MGD
-1332 TGKGESIFSLY
+1332 SIFQLHSN
-1343 SGGLKTAMDEF
+1343 GLKTSMDEF
-1354 VVNSDPSSVEEQSTE
+1354 VVNSDPIIVYNNAMDIADDFNTRIKTGESSPDRQKGIANYHREMRNRLTAQQNKPENERIYTKVNSG
-1369 LAEEFNFLLDSAIDI
+1369 DI
-1384 PKQSDVGASWHRD
+1384 RPVL
-1397 VKNKI
+1397 
-1402 ERQRKKPSESREYA
+1402 
-1416 KIDTEHI
+1416 
-1423 RRVMFRPWTPQYTLW
+1423 FRPWLTQFSLF
-1438 HKTFNSRQYRLN
+1438 HKTFNQYQSRLR
-1450 DIYDAAQPILH
+1450 DIYDFAQPAH
-1461 RPSTIQL
+1461 HD
-1468 EAELV
+1468 AEEVLY
-1473 EQHHSA
+1473 EEMSASAPKNNHS
-1479 NLVEHAPPPRHLS
+1479 PPPPCHLHHRFWNNRICNTHH
-1492 ASQAQGHQN
+1492 GHPTRPTLHAKQHN
-1501 LRSSSQS
+1501 L
-1508 FQPTSTSSQ
+1508 
-1517 QERNVSPDSTYQRA
+1517 
-1531 ICIASLGHSV
+1531 
-1541 FDSIMTELPPDLHL
+1541 LPKIP
-1555 NSGATQCFPRYRL
+1555 
-1568 QTPDSTQGGIFEDG
+1568 
-1582 QPATPQTEVEP
+1582 
-1593 TESTKSPQPSHATA
+1593 
-1607 TPDSLE
+1607 
-1613 GTVASDG
+1613 
-1620 RVYVDNI
+1620 
-1627 LDTSLKKFQTH
+1627 SLK
-1638 YGDNAITKDDIFYYV
+1638 N
-1653 YGILHHEGYRQKYKN
+1653 R
-1668 DLTKEL
+1668 
-1674 PRIPFAPDFW
+1674 
-1684 SFANIGRQLGDL
+1684 
-1696 HCDYDKLEGWQDLK
+1696 
-1710 VEYSDEFDPDNPDH
+1710 
-1724 WQITNAKFEGEDK
+1724 
-1737 QTLHLNQHITIRNI
+1737 
-1751 PPAAYDYKIANKA
+1751 
-1764 PIEQFASEMKIKT
+1764 
-1777 YEESNIIND
+1777 
-1786 RNQLFAHNPPKALL
+1786 
-1800 RAQQLIEVGI
+1800 
-1810 RTTHL
+1810 
-1815 LSHLPPAFEP
+1815 
-1825 NSAQTS
+1825 

>member
-1 MTTTQQGQFEAVSTD
+1 MTTTQQGQLEAVSTD
-16 GAVADE
+16 GVVADE
-22 TDSSSH
+22 TGLSSH
-28 TRDSD
+28 ARDSD

-39 DLLIQITEQSSTTR
+39 DLIIQITEQSSTTR

-223 AAEARTKLVMACGSG
+223 AEEARTKLVMACGSG

-273 WAEEEDREGRGVKH
+273 WAEEEDREGRGIKH

-366 ADEAHRTTGV
+366 SDEAHRTTGV
-376 ENDKPSLATAPSNG
+376 ENDKPNLATAPSNG
-390 ELPKVSPFQIIH
+390 ELPRVSPFQLIH

-473 ASLCQDVLAIFLNTP
+473 ASLCQDVLAIFLSTP

-712 PKNLVCIT
+712 PKNLVCTT

-736 STAGTASTTRAIL
+736 NNAGTASTTRAIL

-774 SFDSTDSADDQPG
+774 SFDSTDSADDQSG
-787 TPAIAHTITHTEPTL
+787 TSATAHTITHTEPTL

-1112 PLRENQDRAA
+1112 PLRENQNRAA
-1122 AQDDREIKVIV
+1122 AQDDKKITVIV
-1133 GNPPWNVAKICN
+1133 SNPPWNVGKTGDWQ
-1145 SELVE
+1145 ELE
-1150 KRISETYCTET
+1150 QRIKQTYCENTDVQQK
-1161 TASSK
+1161 A
-1166 TSLFDSYVMAIRW
+1166 SLFDSYVMAIRW

-1185 EKGVIGFVTNNG
+1185 DRGVIGFVTNNG
-1197 WLTGN
+1197 WLTSN
-1202 AASGLRRTLEKEFDH
+1202 AGSGLRRTLEEEFDH
-1217 IHFLNLRGEL
+1217 IHFVNLRG
-1227 ERGGNE
+1227 
-1233 ENKLKEGGNVF
+1233 KLDMAGDPEIRAKEGGNVF
-1244 AITVGVQI
+1244 GVTVGVQI
-1252 VILART
+1252 VILAKT
-1258 SRSATLQTK
+1258 EGLKSENAA
-1267 AHYADM
+1267 AHYSDLTHLSVAD
-1273 AYLPVQEKLARL
+1273 KLTCL
-1285 NGTAYPGDTTGGLEW
+1285 GSTAHPWDATGEMNW
-1300 IATASDYRGDW
+1300 EVAETDYRGDW
-1311 LEQGNSDFSNN
+1311 LEQGHPDFPSLVPL
-1322 ISMGDAITKA
+1322 GDPGTKK
-1332 TGKGESIFSLY
+1332 TGKGDSIFLLHSN
-1343 SGGLKTAMDEF
+1343 GLKTSMDEF
-1354 VVNSDPSSVEEQSTE
+1354 VVNSDPEIVLDNAQDI
-1369 LAEEFNFLLDSAIDI
+1369 AQDFNNRIDTNEDPPPNI
-1384 PKQSDVGASWHRD
+1384 KGRPNWHRD
-1397 VKNKI
+1397 LKNKLAS
-1402 ERQRKKPSESREYA
+1402 QQKKQKDARDYA
-1416 KIDTEHI
+1416 KVTSKDI
-1423 RRVMFRPWTPQYTLW
+1423 RLCMFRPWIPQHSLW
-1438 HKTFNSRQYRLN
+1438 HKTFNSMQYRLN
-1450 DIYDAAQPILH
+1450 DIYDAVQPILH
-1461 RPSTIQL
+1461 RPGTIQL
-1468 EAELV
+1468 EAESV
-1473 EQHHSA
+1473 DRHH
-1479 NLVEHAPPPRHLS
+1479 
-1492 ASQAQGHQN
+1492 
-1501 LRSSSQS
+1501 
-1508 FQPTSTSSQ
+1508 PT
-1517 QERNVSPDSTYQRA
+1517 D
-1531 ICIASLGHSV
+1531 
-1541 FDSIMTELPPDLHL
+1541 
-1555 NSGATQCFPRYRL
+1555 
-1568 QTPDSTQGGIFEDG
+1568 
-1582 QPATPQTEVEP
+1582 QPATPPPAHYLPHRSRIPRIRSPRHRSP
-1593 TESTKSPQPSHATA
+1593 TRPPSHTRKRN
-1607 TPDSLE
+1607 L
-1613 GTVASDG
+1613 
-1620 RVYVDNI
+1620 
-1627 LDTSLKKFQTH
+1627 
-1638 YGDNAITKDDIFYYV
+1638 
-1653 YGILHHEGYRQKYKN
+1653 
-1668 DLTKEL
+1668 L
-1674 PRIPFAPDFW
+1674 P
-1684 SFANIGRQLGDL
+1684 
-1696 HCDYDKLEGWQDLK
+1696 K
-1710 VEYSDEFDPDNPDH
+1710 
-1724 WQITNAKFEGEDK
+1724 
-1737 QTLHLNQHITIRNI
+1737 I
-1751 PPAAYDYKIANKA
+1751 PPVKN
-1764 PIEQFASEMKIKT
+1764 
-1777 YEESNIIND
+1777 
-1786 RNQLFAHNPPKALL
+1786 R
-1800 RAQQLIEVGI
+1800 
-1810 RTTHL
+1810 
-1815 LSHLPPAFEP
+1815 
-1825 NSAQTS
+1825 